1 MRRAAA
7 LLAALS
13 ALATGCGGGDGGGGD
28 SVAPGGAVITQTTAP
43 PAETGG
49 STAAEAGDVD
59 GRGVF
64 LQNCSGCH
72 TLADAGTTGKVG
84 PNLDES
90 KPSFE
95 RARMIVREGGGGG
108 LGVMP
113 RFQGTLTDEQIEA
126 VASYVVDAA
135 GGG

>member
-1 MRRAAA
+1 MTRVVAVLAVAAA
-7 LLAALS
+7 LA
-13 ALATGCGGGDGGGGD
+13 GCGGDDDGDGA
-28 SVAPGGAVITQTTAP
+28 APPGQVITQTTAP

-49 STAAEAGDVD
+49 ATTQGDAPVD
-59 GRGVF
+59 GRAIF

-84 PNLDES
+84 PNLDEA

-95 RARMIVREGGGGG
+95 RAVMMVREGGGGG

-113 RFQGTLTDEQIEA
+113 KFEGTLTPEQIDA
-126 VASYVVDAA
+126 VARYVSDAA
-135 GGG
+135 GNG

>member
-1 MRRAAA
+1 VRRAARLLLLLTA
-7 LLAALS
+7 LAA
-13 ALATGCGGGDGGGGD
+13 GCGGGDDETEPSAGQ
-28 SVAPGGAVITQTTAP
+28 VITQTTAP

-49 STAAEAGDVD
+49 STEPGEEEAID
-59 GRGVF
+59 GRAIF

-84 PNLDES
+84 PNLDEA

-95 RARMIVREGGGGG
+95 RAQMMVREGGGGG

-113 RFQGTLTDEQIEA
+113 KFEGTLTPEQIDA
-126 VASYVVDAA
+126 VARYVSDAA
-135 GGG
+135 GNG